1 MTQLTQS
8 NSLFLKITLD
18 TQWMMDD
25 VGRGTGR
32 LLPGPIG
39 ARGGEEGM
47 DVREIQKQ
55 KQIGCASQA
64 PVWGD
69 PVGGGANN
77 TVGTKAQSSHPNT
90 PELHQCPSPLA
101 GCTHQGNRLSQG
113 LQWQFSCPHGCWPH
127 RWGWHWAGSGTSS
140 HAGSRS
146 WGLVLVSH
154 STPAPWEDPCSP
166 RSPPDPLCSLGPC
179 TPEWHC
185 TSLVWW
191 MVTWPGSQEEAW
203 ALG

>member
-1 MTQLTQS
+1 
-8 NSLFLKITLD
+8 
-18 TQWMMDD
+18 MMND

-113 LQWQFSCPHGCWPH
+113 LQWQFSCPHGC
-127 RWGWHWAGSGTSS
+127 
-140 HAGSRS
+140 
-146 WGLVLVSH
+146 
-154 STPAPWEDPCSP
+154 
-166 RSPPDPLCSLGPC
+166 
-179 TPEWHC
+179 
-185 TSLVWW
+185 
-191 MVTWPGSQEEAW
+191 
-203 ALG
+203 